1 MVDHFI
7 SETTHTWV
15 CVCVLRRFSCVYLQL
30 WTIFHQGPLPTGI
43 LQARILEWF
52 AMPSC
57 GDFSRLRDQTC
68 VSYVPFIGRWVL
80 YHQCHLGSP
89 HTWAARCCPWRS
101 GISRA
106 GLGPGRLCR
115 KAVPP
120 QTVEMSRQSSQV
132 PVLYRQ
138 ALNMSLCLRTWTC
151 YPVLMTFPLP
161 QRSFLLPLLKIFLIG
176 G

>member
-1 MVDHFI
+1 MHAPLFPVSFIYLLCSLTCLASDGIWVQILGSVDEWFLSMVDHFI

-30 WTIFHQGPLPTGI
+30 WTIVHQGPLPTGI

-120 QTVEMSRQSSQV
+120 
-132 PVLYRQ
+132 
-138 ALNMSLCLRTWTC
+138 
-151 YPVLMTFPLP
+151 
-161 QRSFLLPLLKIFLIG
+161 
-176 G
+176 